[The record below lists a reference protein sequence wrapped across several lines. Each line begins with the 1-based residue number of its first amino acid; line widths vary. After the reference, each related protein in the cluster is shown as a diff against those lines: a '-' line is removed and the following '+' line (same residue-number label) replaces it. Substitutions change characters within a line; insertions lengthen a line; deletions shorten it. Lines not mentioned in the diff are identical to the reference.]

1 MSKAGVKV
9 VEYPTGSEEYERIM
23 AAQSERYREVELL
36 RLNTRTYQS
45 HIGAHEKHIAILKK
59 QIVDLQAQLLASQ
72 DRITELQR
80 QLLESAP
87 GNCRQGLIGPARAKF
102 GNRPRSGCGD

>member
-80 QLLESAP
+80 QLLDL
-87 GNCRQGLIGPARAKF
+87 RRATA
-102 GNRPRSGCGD
+102 GRD